1 MTVRKGALVVLVGLA
16 LLVAACGGLSTEDAI
31 ATGIAQTMQISQL
44 ETAAA
49 GNNGGGTQ
57 ATAAPDSGGEA
68 TQAGETQEPT
78 STLVPTLGT
87 AYVSVTQDTNCRSGP
102 SVAYR
107 LITTIAAGQQVQVL
121 KTFPSSEYVVVQN
134 PNSAGDCWLW
144 LRYATATD
152 FTAYDLPTATQPP
165 TPTATFTPT
174 VTPTPLPSFGG
185 GSWSNKT
192 QLGATTYTNS
202 ISFSI
207 SGNNISGTTTWGPYT
222 YTFTGTIASGGQ
234 QASGS
239 WTSTVPSSGS
249 WQAFLLN
256 NNQFNG
262 NIGGGWSFC
271 GWRGGAGEPG
281 ACLAP

>member
-1 MTVRKGALVVLVGLA
+1 MTVRKGALVVLVGFA
-16 LLVAACGGLSTEDAI
+16 LLLAACGGLSTEDAI

-57 ATAAPDSGGEA
+57 ATAVPEGGGDATEA
-68 TQAGETQEPT
+68 PT
-78 STLVPTLGT
+78 STLVPTLGV

-107 LITTIAAGQQVQVL
+107 LITTIAAGQQVEVL
-121 KTFPSSEYVVVQN
+121 KTFPNSEYVVVQN

-165 TPTATFTPT
+165 TPTATFTPSA
-174 VTPTPLPSFGG
+174 TPTPVPSFGG

-192 QLGATTYTNS
+192 SDGISTYNS
-202 ISFSI
+202 SITFTI
-207 SGNNISGTTTWGPYT
+207 SGNSISGTTSWAGLT
-222 YTFTGTIASGGQ
+222 YTFTGTLSGNGQ
-234 QASGS
+234 QASGT
-239 WTSTVPSSGS
+239 WTSTFPDNGNWV
-249 WQAFLLN
+249 AFLLN

-262 NIGGGWSFC
+262 NIGSGWSFC

-281 ACLAP
+281 PCLAP